1 MQNKSGP
8 PTGMN
13 WRENPKVSENRIEV
27 GPGKQYWGRGNEVTL
42 YIWSGILLFEGRL
55 GCLKCSLL
63 TLSQPLKQQQLRQ
76 ISNRITE
83 KHI

>member
-1 MQNKSGP
+1 MDDNNSTKTENG
-8 PTGMN
+8 TGLVYMLIICM
-13 WRENPKVSENRIEV
+13 SA
-27 GPGKQYWGRGNEVTL
+27 
-42 YIWSGILLFEGRL
+42 ILVFEGRL
-55 GCLKCSLL
+55 GCLKCRLL